1 MRKLLF
7 KSLQKV
13 QKGNF
18 FKNIE
23 FMERNYGKYSKE
35 IQEKNFFNFLKHA
48 INTTDYYADYGKY
61 KTINECPVIT
71 KDIVKENYK
80 DFLSNKYKKEE
91 LVKTTTSG
99 SYGTPFTF
107 LFTKKKKEI
116 QRSDIIYFSRWAN
129 YDVGVKHGY
138 ALAKDKPMF
147 LQILQNQYA
156 IIPFKITDQ
165 WLEKE
170 IQKIKRRKLKI
181 LIGYPSTIGALAK
194 HLISKNETYKLE
206 GVITISEVLIDS
218 VREDIEKAFGVKP
231 LSRYTTEEF
240 GVLGMECPKQ
250 QNLHLNNVHFIIEV
264 LDENN
269 QPVQPGEQGEVVVT
283 DLYSHAMPL
292 IRYKTGDLA
301 ILGKDTCECGLNTPY
316 LEKLLGRQL
325 EVIYAPDGSKVES
338 MAINGRM
345 RDIEGVRQFQ
355 FIQTGKSEYTLNIVK
370 LKEMIDEIEIAKR
383 YKKILGEEA
392 NIIFNYVD
400 DIPPL
405 KSGKRPYI
413 LQRYYKE

>member
-1 MRKLLF
+1 MRKVLF
-7 KSLQKV
+7 KTLQKI

-18 FKNIE
+18 FENIE
-23 FMERNYGKYSKE
+23 FMERNYGRYSEE
-35 IQEKNFFNFLKHA
+35 IQEKNFKKFLQHA
-48 INTTDYYADYGKY
+48 INTTDYYADYSKY
-61 KTINECPVIT
+61 KTIAECPVIT
-71 KDIVKENYK
+71 KATVKENYD
-80 DFLSNKYKKEE
+80 DFISNKFKKEE
-91 LVKTTTSG
+91 LIKTTTSG

-107 LFTKKKKEI
+107 LFTKRKKEV

-138 ALAKDKPMF
+138 ALAKDKPML
-147 LQILQNQYA
+147 LQILQNQYS
-156 IIPFKITDQ
+156 IIPFKITEE

-170 IQKIKRRKLKI
+170 VKKIKRRKLKL

-218 VREDIEKAFGVKP
+218 VREDIKKAFGVKP
-231 LSRYTTEEF
+231 LSRYTTEEL
-240 GVLGMECPKQ
+240 GVLGMECSKG
-250 QNLHLNNVHFIIEV
+250 QNLHLNNVNFIIEV

-269 QPVQPGEQGEVVVT
+269 NPVQPGEQGEVVVT

-301 ILGKDTCECGLNTPY
+301 ILGESTCECGLKTPY

-325 EVIYAPDGSKVES
+325 EVIYAPDGSRVES

-370 LKEMIDEIEIAKR
+370 LKDRIDEREIEKR
-383 YKKILGEEA
+383 YKNILGQEA
-392 NIIFNYVD
+392 EMVFNYVE

-405 KSGKRPYI
+405 RSGKRPYI
-413 LQRYYKE
+413 LQQYYKE